1 MGQYDSKPENLTHV
15 VILDISG
22 VYAQIYDQGYYYA
35 TEIAQLAHTYSDKSH
50 WQLVVVTK

>member
-35 TEIAQLAHTYSDKSH
+35 TEIAQLAYTYSDKSH

>member
-1 MGQYDSKPENLTHV
+1 MGQYDNKPENLTHV

-35 TEIAQLAHTYSDKSH
+35 TEIAQLACTYADKSR
-50 WQLVVVTK
+50 WQLVVVSK

>member
-35 TEIAQLAHTYSDKSH
+35 TEIAQLAHTYSISNK
-50 WQLVVVTK
+50 QKTPFV

>member
-1 MGQYDSKPENLTHV
+1 MGRYDSKPENLIHI

-35 TEIAQLAHTYSDKSH
+35 TEIAQLACTYADKSR
-50 WQLVVVTK
+50 WQLVVVAQ